1 MGLWPFLDQK
11 STTMMELEPTL
22 EHLDLSQIR
31 APPSTPALERLRRNA
46 EQARSAQALRRR
58 RQLEEE
64 IASEIAE
71 AGVSTPRVDIRN
83 DVNKIARRLTSSRK
97 QRMGGG
103 GGFQH
108 ENEESDTKRDL
119 QDDEEN
125 DMENDIHH
133 RTPRSR
139 SSSTP
144 SPSFFTDK
152 KTSGYST
159 PVKDFRHYPIVSSAS
174 RLHQIPTTPSSVRR
188 RRTEEKKRREDSEVR
203 MNELRRNICREANVD
218 EKQASSSS
226 SSSSSSST
234 SPSLI
239 VSAIEQSL
247 HSMSGRLDR
256 GRRKSVVMKG
266 AAREC
271 DLENDG
277 DAKEEEG
284 EGEGEGENGEKK
296 EGNHHRETSNEPR
309 RSAFTVTGQHVD
321 GSARRRRES
330 AATPPL
336 SSKQSTTTTTF
347 EEKEAGVENAAS
359 SSWSPS
365 SLRIYGVVV
374 AVVLAA
380 GGVVAMVSRRSLQ
393 SGVEESSSAL
403 SGGRSDLLVEKITS
417 SSSMSPSVLIIMMFA
432 TLAWLYA
439 AWRVLKQRSDE

>member
-1 MGLWPFLDQK
+1 
-11 STTMMELEPTL
+11 MMELEPTL

-46 EQARSAQALRRR
+46 ERARSAQALRRR

-64 IASEIAE
+64 IASEIEE
-71 AGVSTPRVDIRN
+71 AGVSTPRVNIRN

-103 GGFQH
+103 GDGGGGGGGFQH
-108 ENEESDTKRDL
+108 QNEESDTKRDL

-125 DMENDIHH
+125 DIHH
-133 RTPRSR
+133 RIPRPR

-144 SPSFFTDK
+144 SPSFFPDK

-174 RLHQIPTTPSSVRR
+174 RLHQISTTPSSVRR
-188 RRTEEKKRREDSEVR
+188 RRTKEQKRREDSEVR
-203 MNELRRNICREANVD
+203 MNELRRNICREANVN
-218 EKQASSSS
+218 EKQA
-226 SSSSSSST
+226 SSSSST

-266 AAREC
+266 ARED

-277 DAKEEEG
+277 DAKEKEDGEE
-284 EGEGEGENGEKK
+284 EGENGEKK
-296 EGNHHRETSNEPR
+296 EGNHHRETSNDPR
-309 RSAFTVTGQHVD
+309 CSAFTVTRQHVD
-321 GSARRRRES
+321 GSLARRRREY
-330 AATPPL
+330 ATTSPP
-336 SSKQSTTTTTF
+336 SSQQPTTTTTF
-347 EEKEAGVENAAS
+347 EKKTAGVENAAS
-359 SSWSPS
+359 SSWSNS

-380 GGVVAMVSRRSLQ
+380 GGVVALLSRRSLQ
-393 SGVEESSSAL
+393 SGVEESSSAS
-403 SGGRSDLLVEKITS
+403 SGGRSDTQVEKITS

-432 TLAWLYA
+432 TLTWLYA
-439 AWRVLKQRSDE
+439 AWRVLKQRGGE